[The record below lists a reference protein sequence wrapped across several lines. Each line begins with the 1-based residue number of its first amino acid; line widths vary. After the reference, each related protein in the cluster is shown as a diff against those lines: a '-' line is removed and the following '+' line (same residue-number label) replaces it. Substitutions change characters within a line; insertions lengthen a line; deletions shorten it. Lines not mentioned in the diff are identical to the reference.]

1 MTSTDSISSIN
12 SLIGTFAT
20 VNTGN
25 VDAIPDN
32 LVCIDTANNR
42 IGVNTIDPSYGI
54 HVLGSGDNGRIFS
67 TGLTVENE
75 EAPTEIFFKNLPNS
89 DTDLSAGQLYNVD
102 GFLKIKL

>member
-1 MTSTDSISSIN
+1 MSNTDTKSSIN

-42 IGVNTIDPSYGI
+42 IGVNTIDPAYGI

-75 EAPTEIFFKNLPNS
+75 EPPTKIFFKNLPIS
-89 DTDLSAGQLYNVD
+89 DTDLSAGQLYKEG
-102 GFLKIKL
+102 GFLKIK

>member
-1 MTSTDSISSIN
+1 MSNTDTKSSIN

-42 IGVNTIDPSYGI
+42 IGVNTIDPEYGI

-75 EAPTEIFFKNLPNS
+75 EPPTEIFFKNLPIS
-89 DTDLSAGQLYNVD
+89 DTGLSTGQLYTED
-102 GFLKIKL
+102 GFLKIK